1 MAKKTY
7 YRAMSR
13 DKDIESIKI
22 KILKL
27 HALAE
32 SGNTYEAENA
42 RAMLEKWLRQYGL
55 TLDEILSEK
64 EEVRWCDFKA
74 RNEVER
80 KILFQCYFKVKNVGK
95 LQYRKYKDEIS
106 FELTSYEF
114 AEIAN
119 YYEWHRK
126 QLTKELK
133 ALQKD
138 FIEAYI
144 IKHHLTAQ
152 TSGEYDDKELTPD
165 QKAHLIKI
173 LTLMRTVENK
183 SFRKLLEQ

>member
-1 MAKKTY
+1 
-7 YRAMSR
+7 MSK
-13 DKDIESIKI
+13 DKDIESIKS

-32 SGNTYEAENA
+32 SGNTHEAQNA
-42 RAMLEKWLRQYGL
+42 RAMLENWLRKYGL

-64 EEVRWCDFKA
+64 EEVKWYEFKA

-80 KILFQCYFKVKNVGK
+80 KVLFQCYFKVKNERE

-106 FELTSYEF
+106 LKLTSYEF
-114 AEIAN
+114 AEITN

-126 QLTKELK
+126 QLSKELK
-133 ALQKD
+133 SLQKD

-144 IKHHLTAQ
+144 IKHRLNSQ
-152 TSGEYDDKELTPD
+152 TSSEKDDEELTPE

-173 LTLMRTVENK
+173 LTLMRTVENT
-183 SFRKLLEQ
+183 SYRKLLEQ